1 MADRK
6 GYMEKLEQVYYYD
19 LVDRFQKFRH
29 EDKGFNA
36 FYKSTDF
43 GLWVADLIKSGEI
56 IALWDK

>member
-1 MADRK
+1 MNR
-6 GYMEKLEQVYYYD
+6 LELVEFED

>member
-1 MADRK
+1 
-6 GYMEKLEQVYYYD
+6 MEKLEQVFYYD
-19 LVDRFQKFRH
+19 LVDRFQKKRH

-43 GLWVADLIKSGEI
+43 ALWVADLIKSGEI

>member
-1 MADRK
+1 MN
-6 GYMEKLEQVYYYD
+6 KLELVEFED

-56 IALWDK
+56 IALWDR

>member
-1 MADRK
+1 MN
-6 GYMEKLEQVYYYD
+6 KLELVEFED
-19 LVDRFQKFRH
+19 LVERFQKFRH

>member
-6 GYMEKLEQVYYYD
+6 VYMDRLEKIEFD
-19 LVDRFQKFRH
+19 SLVDRFHKLRH
-29 EDKGFNA
+29 QDRGFNA
-36 FYKSTDF
+36 FYRSTDF

>member
-1 MADRK
+1 
-6 GYMEKLEQVYYYD
+6 MEKLEKVEFD
-19 LVDRFQKFRH
+19 SLVDRFHKQRH

-36 FYKSTDF
+36 FYKSTEF

>member
-1 MADRK
+1 
-6 GYMEKLEQVYYYD
+6 MEKLEKVEFD
-19 LVDRFQKFRH
+19 NLVDRFHKFRH

-43 GLWVADLIKSGEI
+43 GLWVADMIKSGEI

>member
-1 MADRK
+1 MNR
-6 GYMEKLEQVYYYD
+6 LELVEFED
-19 LVDRFQKFRH
+19 LVNRFQKFRH

>member
-1 MADRK
+1 
-6 GYMEKLEQVYYYD
+6 MEKLEKVEFD
-19 LVDRFQKFRH
+19 SLVDRFHKFRH

-36 FYKSTDF
+36 FYRSTDF